1 VRPLTPIPITPHV
14 EVIFNPEK
22 FEDNFYLQIKC
33 EKKERRIILN
43 LEQAIHLKNNL
54 IKNINGI

>member
-1 VRPLTPIPITPHV
+1 VRPPTPIPITPHI

-33 EKKERRIILN
+33 EKKRK
-43 LEQAIHLKNNL
+43 KNNFIL
-54 IKNINGI
+54 GTSVPS